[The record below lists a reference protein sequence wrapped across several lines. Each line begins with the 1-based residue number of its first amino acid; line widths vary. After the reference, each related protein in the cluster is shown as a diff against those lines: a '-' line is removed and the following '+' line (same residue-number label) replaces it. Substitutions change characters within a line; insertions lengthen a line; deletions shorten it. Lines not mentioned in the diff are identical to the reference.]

1 MEVFELFMG
10 GRSPLLGALSIIE
23 RWNSGNLPILVANTY
38 GINFIKIGGIW
49 TFHRGQGGLYFT
61 TATLN
66 LTLTFIS
73 ELDLDIVLIYHC
85 ATKKVSIPSASKVRT
100 RTDTQTGRDKQT
112 DTDRQ
117 TDTDK
122 DRHRHRHRHR
132 QTDRHTDRHR
142 QTQTDRHTR
151 DKNFTSPHTRAATMQ
166 LWRFH
171 WYHHETLQYNLNRTK
186 MKMLTLLLIRKFL
199 PNFICCLFQ
208 SN

>member
-1 MEVFELFMG
+1 MG
-10 GRSPLLGALSIIE
+10 GRSSLLGALSIIE
-23 RWNSGNLPILVANTY
+23 RRWNSGNLPILVANTY
-38 GINFIKIGGIW
+38 GINFIKIGDIW

-73 ELDLDIVLIYHC
+73 ELDLNIVLIYHC

-100 RTDTQTGRDKQT
+100 RTDTHRQAETNRQ
-112 DTDRQ
+112 TDRQ
-117 TDTDK
+117 TDTD
-122 DRHRHRHRHR
+122 
-132 QTDRHTDRHR
+132 TDRHR
-142 QTQTDRHTR
+142 QTQKDTDRQTDRQTQTDTDRHTR
-151 DKNFTSPHTRAATMQ
+151 DKNFTSPHTRAATTQ

-171 WYHHETLQYNLNRTK
+171 WYHHETLQYNLNHTK

-199 PNFICCLFQ
+199 PNSICCLFQ